1 MTRIQVCRSTRRNAW
16 GSAAIGSALLAASTQ
31 FAVADCFD
39 NYAAVHG
46 VSVSLKAALEDPE
59 LMKCRGNPNPAD
71 RKKKLDRAAAL
82 SPPAASKAKVAVN
95 DRPVPPPT
103 PAAFVPNVYPLLR
116 NSFTDVWLFDKHDKN
131 KGVSEVSDAEG
142 AQLSFA
148 DDRVALNRAWT
159 ANAMGA
165 VVFQYLHDRY
175 PKDGSFNFIGLSVAP
190 YVQIERLTNSN
201 PKAAVNNIDQI
212 TFGGSAEVG
221 FDWGPGANYFR
232 IRGAGV
238 EDRVAGSSSGSAIA
252 EWIPVVDGILNS
264 PVEFAGVPVSFQ
276 FNPELKARYDEIV
289 VNDITGA
296 KQYLFRT
303 GAQASLK
310 YRAIADAIPDS
321 LKGIGFLSSL
331 HGETTVSWLTSSF
344 DGRSYGYFKSSLTYN
359 IDPEGYVG
367 LSGSYTKGRSEDT
380 GRRQDIW
387 TLGLTAKL

>member
-1 MTRIQVCRSTRRNAW
+1 MTKIQVSRSSRRNAW
-16 GSAAIGSALLAASTQ
+16 GSVAIGSALLAASTQ
-31 FAVADCFD
+31 FAAADCFD

-46 VSVSLKAALEDPE
+46 ASVSLKAALEDPE

-71 RKKKLDRAAAL
+71 RNKKLARAAAL
-82 SPPAASKAKVAVN
+82 SPPAAPKLKVAVN
-95 DRPVPPPT
+95 GRPVPPPA
-103 PAAFVPNVYPLLR
+103 PPAFVTNFYPMLR
-116 NSFTDVWLFDKHDKN
+116 NSFTDVWLFDKR
-131 KGVSEVSDAEG
+131 KGVSDIEDAEG

-148 DDRVALNRAWT
+148 DDRVALNRAWN

-175 PKDGSFNFIGLSVAP
+175 PKDGSFNFIGLSIAP
-190 YVQIERLTNSN
+190 YVQVERLTNSN
-201 PKAAVNNIDQI
+201 PKAAVNNVDQI
-212 TFGGSAEVG
+212 TFGGSAEIG

-238 EDRVAGSSSGSAIA
+238 EDRVAGASSGSAIA

-264 PVEFAGVPVSFQ
+264 PFEFGGVPVSFL

-296 KQYLFRT
+296 KQYLFRV
-303 GAQASLK
+303 GAQATFK
-310 YRAIADAIPDS
+310 YRAIADALPES
-321 LKGIGFLSSL
+321 LKGIGFLTSL
-331 HGETTVSWLTSSF
+331 HGATTVSWLTSSF